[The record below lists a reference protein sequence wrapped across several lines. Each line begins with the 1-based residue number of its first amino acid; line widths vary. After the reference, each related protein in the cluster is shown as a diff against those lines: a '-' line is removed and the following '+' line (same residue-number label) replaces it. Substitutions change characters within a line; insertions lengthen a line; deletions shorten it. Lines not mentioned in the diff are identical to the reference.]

1 MKKYSI
7 KKGFEGKK
15 IMRKE
20 GIFCLTESTTQK
32 ELKKLYGLGHT
43 EAVEIIEIED
53 GKEQA

>member
-20 GIFCLTESTTQK
+20 GIFKLTESTTQK
-32 ELKKLYGLGHT
+32 DLKKLYNLGHT